1 MKKVKIILIAAS
13 AAMLL
18 TGCMSREETEAL
30 SAWTVERYT
39 AQAMA
44 VQQRASWREE
54 REDTQADKPEIVKMV
69 EPAAA
74 PVSEP
79 IEEQAG
85 SEPDEAEPIE
95 TGPQHSLPVIEMASS
110 KAAYEPPPTPAAKEE
125 SNPAPSEPTT
135 IPKIDWSYPQI
146 TCPPEPIP
154 APKID
159 WPYPAI
165 TCPPEPTPMP
175 QPEWPG
181 ITPPADAPS
190 TPDIPAPT
198 EPDPTPP
205 PTPEPAEPD
214 PAPAPTTEPGPVETP
229 PVIPEPTPTPSGG
242 YAVCSCGATLTP
254 DELVSHMKA
263 HAMNGENHSYVA
275 Y

>member
-1 MKKVKIILIAAS
+1 MKKAKIILIAAS

-165 TCPPEPTPMP
+165 TCPPEPTPTP
-175 QPEWPG
+175 QPKWPES
-181 ITPPADAPS
+181 PVPS
-190 TPDIPAPT
+190 
-198 EPDPTPP
+198 EPEPTPA

>member
-1 MKKVKIILIAAS
+1 MKKAKIILIAAS

-44 VQQRASWREE
+44 VQQRASWREKP
-54 REDTQADKPEIVKMV
+54 EDTQADKPEIVKMA

-85 SEPDEAEPIE
+85 SEPEEAEPRE
-95 TGPQHSLPVIEMASS
+95 SEQQEPLPVMEMVSHQAV
-110 KAAYEPPPTPAAKEE
+110 YEPSPTPAAKTEN
-125 SNPAPSEPTT
+125 NPAPSEPTT
-135 IPKIDWSYPQI
+135 IPKIDWPYPQI
-146 TCPPEPIP
+146 TCPPEPTS

-165 TCPPEPTPMP
+165 TCPPEPTPTP
-175 QPEWPG
+175 QPEWPES
-181 ITPPADAPS
+181 PVPS
-190 TPDIPAPT
+190 DP
-198 EPDPTPP
+198 EPTPA

-229 PVIPEPTPTPSGG
+229 PAIPEPTPTPAGG

-254 DELVSHMKA
+254 DELVPHMKA
-263 HAMNGENHSYVA
+263 HAINGENHSYVA

>member
-1 MKKVKIILIAAS
+1 MKKAKIILIAAS

-39 AQAMA
+39 AQAAA
-44 VQQRASWREE
+44 VQERAAWREKL
-54 REDTQADKPEIVKMV
+54 EDTQDNKPQIVKMA

-85 SEPDEAEPIE
+85 SEPEEAEPRE
-95 TGPQHSLPVIEMASS
+95 SEQQEPLPVMEMVSHQAV
-110 KAAYEPPPTPAAKEE
+110 YEPSPTPAAKTEN
-125 SNPAPSEPTT
+125 NPAPSEPTT
-135 IPKIDWSYPQI
+135 IPKIDWPYPKI
-146 TCPPEPIP
+146 TCPPEPTP
-154 APKID
+154 APKIE

-165 TCPPEPTPMP
+165 TCPPEPTP
-175 QPEWPG
+175 
-181 ITPPADAPS
+181 
-190 TPDIPAPT
+190 TPDIPTPP
-198 EPDPTPP
+198 EPDPTPVP
-205 PTPEPAEPD
+205 TPVPPEPAPTPAPTPEP
-214 PAPAPTTEPGPVETP
+214 TPVETP
-229 PVIPEPTPTPSGG
+229 PAMLEPTPTPAGG

-254 DELVSHMKA
+254 DELIPHMKA

>member
-1 MKKVKIILIAAS
+1 MKKAKIILIAAS

-54 REDTQADKPEIVKMV
+54 QDKPEIVELQIKELAGPSSALV
-69 EPAAA
+69 
-74 PVSEP
+74 PVSTP
-79 IEEQAG
+79 AQAEADQQEVL
-85 SEPDEAEPIE
+85 SEEAEPRE
-95 TGPQHSLPVIEMASS
+95 SEQQEPLPVIEMASS
-110 KAAYEPPPTPAAKEE
+110 KAAYEPSPTPAAKEE
-125 SNPAPSEPTT
+125 SLPTPAEPTP
-135 IPKIDWSYPQI
+135 IPKI
-146 TCPPEPIP
+146 TCPPEPTP

-214 PAPAPTTEPGPVETP
+214 PAPAPTPEPGPVETP
-229 PVIPEPTPTPSGG
+229 PSIPEPTPTPAGG

-254 DELVSHMKA
+254 DELIPHMKA

>member
-1 MKKVKIILIAAS
+1 MKKTKIILIAAS

-54 REDTQADKPEIVKMV
+54 RDKPEIEELQIK
-69 EPAAA
+69 ELAGPSSAPA
-74 PVSEP
+74 PVSTR
-79 IEEQAG
+79 EQAEINPQEV
-85 SEPDEAEPIE
+85 EPKEAESRE
-95 TGPQHSLPVIEMASS
+95 TEQQEPLPVMEMASS
-110 KAAYEPPPTPAAKEE
+110 KAAYEPSPTPAAKEE
-125 SNPAPSEPTT
+125 SIPTPAEPTP
-135 IPKIDWSYPQI
+135 IPKIDWPYLQI
-146 TCPPEPIP
+146 TCPPEPTP
-154 APKID
+154 ATKID

-165 TCPPEPTPMP
+165 TCPPEPTPIP
-175 QPEWPG
+175 QPEW
-181 ITPPADAPS
+181 TES
-190 TPDIPAPT
+190 PAPT
-198 EPDPTPP
+198 EPDPTPV

-229 PVIPEPTPTPSGG
+229 PAMLEPTPTPAGG

-254 DELVSHMKA
+254 DELIPHMKA

>member
-1 MKKVKIILIAAS
+1 MKKTKIILIAAS

-18 TGCMSREETEAL
+18 TGCMSREETEVL

-44 VQQRASWREE
+44 VQQRASWREKP
-54 REDTQADKPEIVKMV
+54 EDTQADKPEIVKMA

-85 SEPDEAEPIE
+85 SEPEEAEPRE
-95 TGPQHSLPVIEMASS
+95 SEQQEPLPVMEMVSHQAV
-110 KAAYEPPPTPAAKEE
+110 YEPSPTPAAKTEN
-125 SNPAPSEPTT
+125 NPAPSEPTT
-135 IPKIDWSYPQI
+135 IPKIDWPYPKI
-146 TCPPEPIP
+146 TCPPEPTP
-154 APKID
+154 APKIE

-175 QPEWPG
+175 QPEWPES
-181 ITPPADAPS
+181 TVPS
-190 TPDIPAPT
+190 EPEPTPAPT
-198 EPDPTPP
+198 PK
-205 PTPEPAEPD
+205 PAEPD
-214 PAPAPTTEPGPVETP
+214 PAPAPTPEPGPVETP
-229 PVIPEPTPTPSGG
+229 PAIPEPTPTPAGG

>member
-1 MKKVKIILIAAS
+1 MKKAKIILIAAS

-44 VQQRASWREE
+44 VQQRASWREKP
-54 REDTQADKPEIVKMV
+54 EDTQADKPEIVKMA

-85 SEPDEAEPIE
+85 SEPEEAEPRE
-95 TGPQHSLPVIEMASS
+95 SEQQEPLPVMEMVSHQAV
-110 KAAYEPPPTPAAKEE
+110 YEPSPTPAAKTEN
-125 SNPAPSEPTT
+125 NPAPSEPTT
-135 IPKIDWSYPQI
+135 IPKIDWPYPQI
-146 TCPPEPIP
+146 TCPPEPTS

-165 TCPPEPTPMP
+165 TCPPEPTPTP
-175 QPEWPG
+175 QPEWPES
-181 ITPPADAPS
+181 PVPS
-190 TPDIPAPT
+190 DP
-198 EPDPTPP
+198 EPTPA

>member
-1 MKKVKIILIAAS
+1 MKKAKIILIAAS

-18 TGCMSREETEAL
+18 TGCMSRQETEVL

-44 VQQRASWREE
+44 VQQRASWREKP
-54 REDTQADKPEIVKMV
+54 EDTQADKPEIVKMA

-85 SEPDEAEPIE
+85 SEPEEAEPRE
-95 TGPQHSLPVIEMASS
+95 SEQQEPLPVMEMVSHQAV
-110 KAAYEPPPTPAAKEE
+110 YEPSPTPAAKTEN
-125 SNPAPSEPTT
+125 NPAPSEPTT
-135 IPKIDWSYPQI
+135 IPKIDWPYPKI
-146 TCPPEPIP
+146 TCPPEPTP
-154 APKID
+154 APKIE

-175 QPEWPG
+175 QPEWPES
-181 ITPPADAPS
+181 TVPS
-190 TPDIPAPT
+190 EPEPTPAPT
-198 EPDPTPP
+198 PK
-205 PTPEPAEPD
+205 PAEPD
-214 PAPAPTTEPGPVETP
+214 PAPAPTPEPGPVETP
-229 PVIPEPTPTPSGG
+229 PAIPEPTPTPAGG

>member
-1 MKKVKIILIAAS
+1 MKKAKIILLAAS

-54 REDTQADKPEIVKMV
+54 QDKPEIGELQIK
-69 EPAAA
+69 ELAGPSFA
-74 PVSEP
+74 PVPVSTPAQSEADQQEVLP
-79 IEEQAG
+79 EKA
-85 SEPDEAEPIE
+85 EPREAEQQEP
-95 TGPQHSLPVIEMASS
+95 LPVMEMASS
-110 KAAYEPPPTPAAKEE
+110 KAAYEPSPTPAAKTE
-125 SNPAPSEPTT
+125 SNPAPAEQTS
-135 IPKIDWSYPQI
+135 IPKIDWPYPKI
-146 TCPPEPIP
+146 TCPPEPTPTPMIE
-154 APKID
+154 

-175 QPEWPG
+175 QPEWPE
-181 ITPPADAPS
+181 S
-190 TPDIPAPT
+190 PAPM
-198 EPDPTPP
+198 
-205 PTPEPAEPD
+205 EPD
-214 PAPAPTTEPGPVETP
+214 PAPAPTATPTEPDPTPAPTPEPEPVETP
-229 PVIPEPTPTPSGG
+229 PATPEPTPTPADG

-263 HAMNGENHSYVA
+263 HAMNGASHSYVA

>member
-1 MKKVKIILIAAS
+1 MKKAKIILIAAS

-30 SAWTVERYT
+30 SAWTMERYT

-44 VQQRASWREE
+44 VQQRASWREKP
-54 REDTQADKPEIVKMV
+54 EDTQDNKPQIVKMA

-74 PVSEP
+74 HTPET

-85 SEPDEAEPIE
+85 SKPEEMEPRE
-95 TGPQHSLPVIEMASS
+95 TESQQPLPVMEMVSHQAV
-110 KAAYEPPPTPAAKEE
+110 YEPSPTPAAKAEN
-125 SNPAPSEPTT
+125 NPAPSEPTT
-135 IPKIDWSYPQI
+135 IPKIDWPYPKI
-146 TCPPEPIP
+146 TCPPEPTP
-154 APKID
+154 APKIE

-165 TCPPEPTPMP
+165 TCPPEPTP
-175 QPEWPG
+175 
-181 ITPPADAPS
+181 
-190 TPDIPAPT
+190 TPDIPTPP

-214 PAPAPTTEPGPVETP
+214 PAPAPTSEPGPVETP
-229 PVIPEPTPTPSGG
+229 PAIPEPTPTPAGG
-242 YAVCSCGATLTP
+242 YAVCSCGARLTP

-263 HAMNGENHSYVA
+263 HAINGENHSYIA

>member
-1 MKKVKIILIAAS
+1 MKKTKIILIAAS

-18 TGCMSREETEAL
+18 TGCMSREETEVL

-44 VQQRASWREE
+44 VQQRASWREKP
-54 REDTQADKPEIVKMV
+54 EDTQADKPEIVKMA

-85 SEPDEAEPIE
+85 SEPEEAEPRE
-95 TGPQHSLPVIEMASS
+95 SEQQEPLPVMEMVSHQAV
-110 KAAYEPPPTPAAKEE
+110 YEPSPTPAAKTEN
-125 SNPAPSEPTT
+125 NPAPSEPTT
-135 IPKIDWSYPQI
+135 IPKIDWPYPKI
-146 TCPPEPIP
+146 TCPPEPTP
-154 APKID
+154 APKIE

-175 QPEWPG
+175 QPEWPES
-181 ITPPADAPS
+181 TVPS
-190 TPDIPAPT
+190 EPEPTPAPT
-198 EPDPTPP
+198 PK
-205 PTPEPAEPD
+205 PAEPD
-214 PAPAPTTEPGPVETP
+214 PAPAPTPEPGPVETP
-229 PVIPEPTPTPSGG
+229 PAIPEPTPTPAGG

-254 DELVSHMKA
+254 DELVPHMKA